1 MKVSRIDI
9 SAFLII
15 MILTSFDIILPQI
28 PSISA
33 KDSLDARQ
41 KDISDIFDGL
51 FNQKLHKDTV
61 TLTGNG
67 PFISVLPAVGYSMHT
82 GIIGALV
89 TSTSFYTD
97 NTRNRISRI
106 LVNGYYSQFHQYWF
120 TAISNIFL
128 EKSNLHLAG
137 DVRYYK
143 FPTQTYGLGPD
154 TPVSNPLQIDYS
166 YLKLNQTVFREITSN
181 FYLGLGYNL
190 DYHWNVR
197 VDSVRGSELD
207 QFVNNQPGNQ
217 SVSSGLSI
225 NLLYDNRENAIN
237 PRNGIYANVQ
247 LRPNMTIFGS
257 DKNWQSLLI
266 EIRHYVKLPA
276 ASQNVLA
283 LWSYNDIT
291 LGGKPPYL
299 DLPGI
304 GNDDYSNTGR
314 GYASGRYTGRNLIY
328 METEY
333 RFQITKN
340 GLLGGVMFVNAEM
353 LPEKYAEKKTEV
365 IPAGGIGL
373 RIKLNKHSDTNL
385 SIDYGFGVRG
395 SRGFFF
401 NMGEVF

>member
-1 MKVSRIDI
+1 MNVRLINIISISILLI
-9 SAFLII
+9 SA
-15 MILTSFDIILPQI
+15 SSGIIL
-28 PSISA
+28 SRTHGISA
-33 KDSLDARQ
+33 KDSVDARQ
-41 KDISDIFDGL
+41 KDISDVFEGL
-51 FNQKLHKDTV
+51 FRQKLHKDTV
-61 TLTGNG
+61 TLGGNG

-82 GIIGALV
+82 GLIGALV

-128 EKSNLHLAG
+128 EKSDLHLAG

-154 TPVSNPLQIDYS
+154 TPISNPLQIDYS
-166 YLKLNQTVFREITSN
+166 YLKLNQMVFREISSN
-181 FYLGLGYNL
+181 LYLGLGYNL
-190 DYHWNVR
+190 DYHWNVS
-197 VDSVRGSELD
+197 VDSVRGDKLY
-207 QFVNNQPGNQ
+207 QFVNNQPGHQ
-217 SVSSGLSI
+217 SVSSGPSI
-225 NLLYDNRENAIN
+225 NILYDDRKNAIN
-237 PRNGIYANVQ
+237 PKGGTYINFQV
-247 LRPNMTIFGS
+247 RPNMTFLGS
-257 DKNWQSLLI
+257 DSNWQSLLI
-266 EIRHYVKLPA
+266 ELRHYIRLPA
-276 ASQNVLA
+276 ASGNILG
-283 LWSYNDIT
+283 LWSYNDLT

-328 METEY
+328 LETEY
-333 RFQITKN
+333 RFQITRN
-340 GLLGGVMFVNAEM
+340 GLIGGVIFTNAEM
-353 LPEKYAEKKTEV
+353 LPEKYAEKKTEI
-365 IPAGGIGL
+365 IPAGGLGL